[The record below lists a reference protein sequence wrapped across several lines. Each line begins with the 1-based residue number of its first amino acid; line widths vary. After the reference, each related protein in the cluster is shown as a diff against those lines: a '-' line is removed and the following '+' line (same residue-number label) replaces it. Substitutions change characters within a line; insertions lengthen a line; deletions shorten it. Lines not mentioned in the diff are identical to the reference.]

1 MGTARKTI
9 TVTEQQDSW
18 IEAQISSG
26 QFTNDSEYIRDLIR
40 RDQASQVNLE
50 AIRAALIEGEN
61 SGEAKPFDSRDWRAG
76 PGECKERTATTKP
89 QHKSIAGLKA

>member
-18 IEAQISSG
+18 IKAQISSG

-50 AIRAALIEGEN
+50 AIRAVKTPR
-61 SGEAKPFDSRDWRAG
+61 S
-76 PGECKERTATTKP
+76 
-89 QHKSIAGLKA
+89 